1 MEFGFF
7 SCICLPHDWWIR
19 EAMTETSKRKSIFCS
34 SGAPPPPPPRPLPP
48 HPLPARQVRTVRT
61 SYPSKSMRR
70 IRLKALKVTGIEPE
84 ERRRAGPVTGMEN
97 VGQID
102 ATVKRSRGCHSARRS
117 RRSADTGVTE
127 NGREKTCERR
137 SVKRREWRRFRAEK
151 SRVRSQ
157 EMHER
162 KSTTPQTPQ
171 GKEKGRMK
179 ADG

>member
-7 SCICLPHDWWIR
+7 SCICLPHDWWIS

-34 SGAPPPPPPRPLPP
+34 SAAPPPPPRPLPP

-61 SYPSKSMRR
+61 SSPSKSMRR

-84 ERRRAGPVTGMEN
+84 EGRRAGPVTGMEN

-117 RRSADTGVTE
+117 GRSADTGVTE

-137 SVKRREWRRFRAEK
+137 CVQRGERRRIRAKKRVVRDRKRCTSGYQRLHRCHRAKRR
-151 SRVRSQ
+151 V
-157 EMHER
+157 
-162 KSTTPQTPQ
+162 
-171 GKEKGRMK
+171 G
-179 ADG
+179 